1 MSLSAVSKILRLF
14 DISPARAFAGKI
26 ADVSKAVDKNSP
38 IALFF
43 ILPVFLFNRIT
54 PLSDSLNPQY

>member
-1 MSLSAVSKILRLF
+1 LRLF

-38 IALFF
+38 IALFSYY
-43 ILPVFLFNRIT
+43 LFFFSIE
-54 PLSDSLNPQY
+54 